1 MSSAR
6 VRIAADYNRSLWAPV
21 RALHIAAA
29 ILTWPLLLA
38 LLAFPLLL
46 PLDGPIRELL
56 RGVKLG
62 GDLRRE
68 LEVLQQFGQGSI
80 TAIGLYLIFT
90 LDRAKRPQLLN
101 WLAAIVVGKL
111 IVQSLKVFIGRPRPK
126 FDDPGYFLGPFGAY
140 PINAEVGVRH
150 AWEIW
155 ADISSD
161 LWSMP
166 SSHTA
171 FAAIMAVAL
180 AHLYP
185 KLKGLAVFFIV
196 LVASARVLF
205 NAHYLTDVVIGGG
218 IGYAVASTAM
228 RDRWGQR
235 AVETLFVRPLRRR
248 RSIARRPA

>member
-1 MSSAR
+1 MYNAR
-6 VRIAADYNRSLWAPV
+6 VRIAADYNRSLWGPV
-21 RALHIAAA
+21 RALHVLAAV
-29 ILTWPLLLA
+29 LSWPLLFA
-38 LLAFPLLL
+38 LIAFPFLL
-46 PLDGPIRELL
+46 PLDGPIRELCRDL
-56 RGVKLG
+56 KLG

-68 LEVLQQFGQGSI
+68 LEMLQQFGQGSI
-80 TAIGLYLIFT
+80 TAIGLYLVFT
-90 LDRAKRPQLLN
+90 LDRAKRPRLLD

-111 IVQSLKVFIGRPRPK
+111 IVQGLKMFIGRPRPK

-140 PINAEVGVRH
+140 PIDSRVGVRH
-150 AWEIW
+150 AWEFW

-180 AHLYP
+180 ARLYP
-185 KLKGLAVFFIV
+185 KLKGFAIFFVV

-205 NAHYLTDVVIGGG
+205 NAHYLTDVIIGGG
-218 IGYAVASTAM
+218 IGYAVASAAM

-235 AVETLFVRPLRRR
+235 ALDALFVRPLRRR